1 MADQFSTFLN
11 KDVKENVTHTPNTHL
26 LDKFY
31 FNELNTKAYNDLS
44 MIVQLLLEL
53 SYCHSTIEGEVNEN
67 KAFLDEKI
75 DQESIISHCCIKDYM
90 HANNHKPHEVKTTD
104 TMILSVKSARKNYEQ
119 YFQDL
124 KLSKENMSLTKERER
139 ERERDRDRDRE
150 RKRERESDSG
160 KRTERGIAKEI
171 KQKGHLNV

>member
-1 MADQFSTFLN
+1 
-11 KDVKENVTHTPNTHL
+11 
-26 LDKFY
+26 
-31 FNELNTKAYNDLS
+31 

-53 SYCHSTIEGEVNEN
+53 SYCHSTIEGEVSEN
-67 KAFLDEKI
+67 KAILDEKI

-124 KLSKENMSLTKERER
+124 KISKENMSLTKERER
-139 ERERDRDRDRE
+139 ERDRNRDRE
-150 RKRERESDSG
+150 KARERESDSG